1 MMLPSRRG
9 TATEVVDDPPMSD
22 ETTLTHLEAMM
33 VALRDQLDHLTER
46 VDARMAEQQLQL
58 TRVRRELSRLEGAA
72 GRRALVRIAPP
83 ARAGAS
89 EALMVD
95 TAPHAARTTDR

>member
-1 MMLPSRRG
+1 
-9 TATEVVDDPPMSD
+9 MSD

-58 TRVRRELSRLEGAA
+58 TRLRRELGRLEGAA
-72 GRRALVRIAPP
+72 GRPSLVRFASPV
-83 ARAGAS
+83 RAGGRAMTSTGAS
-89 EALMVD
+89 ETLLVD
-95 TAPHAARTTDR
+95 TPPHAARTSDR